1 MGDHL
6 RQAVYLLC
14 AATSV
19 ACAVMLL
26 RGYFRSRT
34 NFLLWS
40 SLCFVGLAI
49 NNILLFAD
57 KVIWRETD
65 LTMLGIEMAMW
76 RSGVAL
82 IALGLLLYGLIW
94 DAE

>member
-1 MGDHL
+1 MGDSL
-6 RQAVYLLC
+6 RQGVYLLC

-26 RGYFRSRT
+26 RGYLRSRT

-40 SLCFVGLAI
+40 SLCFIGLAI

-57 KVIWRETD
+57 KVIWREEE
-65 LTMLGIEMAMW
+65 LIMLGIEFALW
-76 RSGVAL
+76 RSAFAL